1 MSTGKQAS
9 TATGAKDET
18 QLVTFKLKEEEFGFD
33 IMSVQEIIRPP
44 KLSKVPRTAAHV
56 QGISN
61 LRGVIL
67 PVLDMRNRFA
77 MEPAEETDSTRVL
90 VVDVNGVKI
99 GLRVDQVKRVTNVSR
114 NEIEPP
120 PAAIC
125 GTSADCLE
133 GVVKLDSGKRIIMA
147 LNASKVCD
155 LKVGATAGAQN
166 TATSHGEAAPAEAA
180 NKNDGSKDELQQMVS
195 FCVAKEEFAFPMEC
209 VREVLR
215 VQTPTH
221 IPDVPDYILGMLTVR
236 GQLLPIIDLRR
247 QLQQQSFADESIA
260 RCRAVREKYEAW
272 LEGAHS
278 GAGPGQLITEDS
290 GASDAFRAWMGEFNS
305 SSHVLMEAVGRLRAA
320 EDKLNRLCK
329 QVREQPRDAMQMA
342 SEQQVRSITELL
354 LGMLGDFEQQITA
367 NIQDDQRIVVVDA
380 GGTLLGLVVDHV
392 NEVLHVP
399 TRSVEPPPAI
409 TSTAGRDLSGIAKLD
424 DGKRLLLLLDP
435 GQILKDKDL
444 ERNLS
449 AGKQAGD
456 NGVVNQAEKG
466 QSSMNTT
473 DETQL
478 VTFTLGE
485 EEYGVSISQIQE
497 IDRLAKITKVPKAAA
512 FVEGVTN
519 LRGEVIPVVDTR
531 KRFGLAVRPSD
542 DHTRIIIVDQGGVKT
557 GLMVDSVREVLSVP
571 RKDVSEPPET
581 IQSGVEQQFVSGIA
595 KVNDG
600 KRIIFLLDVEQV
612 LPKDKRAQVQ

>member
-1 MSTGKQAS
+1 MSTENHAS

-18 QLVTFKLKEEEFGFD
+18 QLVTFMLKEEEFGFD

-114 NEIEPP
+114 TEIEPP

-125 GTSADCLE
+125 GTSTDCLE

-155 LKVGATAGAQN
+155 LKMGATAGAQN
-166 TATSHGEAAPAEAA
+166 TATANGDAAPAEAA
-180 NKNDGSKDELQQMVS
+180 NKNDGNKDDLQQMVS

-247 QLQQQSFADESIA
+247 QLQQQSLANESIA

-272 LEGAHS
+272 LEGNKS
-278 GAGPGQLITEDS
+278 RAGSGQLPIDDL
-290 GASDAFRAWMGEFNS
+290 GASEAFRAWAGEFNS
-305 SSHVLMEAVGRLRAA
+305 SSHVLMEAVGQLRAA
-320 EDKLNRLCK
+320 DDKLSRLCK
-329 QVREQPRDAMQMA
+329 QLREQPSDAMQTA
-342 SEQQVRSITELL
+342 SAQQVRSITELL
-354 LGMLGDFEQQITA
+354 LGMLREFEQQITA

-424 DGKRLLLLLDP
+424 EGKRLLLLLDP
-435 GQILKDKDL
+435 AQILKDKDL
-444 ERNLS
+444 ERSLS
-449 AGKQAGD
+449 AAEQAGD
-456 NGVVNQAEKG
+456 KGAVQQAEKG
-466 QSSMNTT
+466 QSAMNTT
-473 DETQL
+473 DEAQV

-485 EEYGVSISQIQE
+485 EEYGVPISQIQE
-497 IDRLAKITKVPKAAA
+497 IDRLAKITKVPKAAS

-531 KRFGLAVRPSD
+531 KRFGLAVRPAD

-571 RKDVSEPPET
+571 KKDVSEPPET
-581 IQSGVEQQFVSGIA
+581 IRSGVEQQFVSGIA
-595 KVNDG
+595 KVDDG

-612 LPKDKRAQVQ
+612 LPKDKRTQA